1 MLTKK
6 QLEILKVFKEDI
18 FRRLTFKEI
27 KEKSKQN
34 SNNLVLNAVNEFK
47 KEGLIEIKKTG
58 NVRSF
63 SLNLKFNPIYAY
75 LNIINEETLN
85 KSNLPK
91 KTIQEIQD
99 RIFKHT
105 KLFILL
111 VFGSYAKRE
120 ETKKSDL
127 DIAVIVE
134 NENAKKE
141 IAPYIETVKRRE
153 ILEID
158 YYIFTERE
166 FIEMLKIEQQ
176 NVGKEIY
183 RANFIYYG
191 LIQYYNLIGELQ
203 NEYNI

>member
-99 RIFKHT
+99 RI
-105 KLFILL
+105 
-111 VFGSYAKRE
+111 
-120 ETKKSDL
+120 
-127 DIAVIVE
+127 
-134 NENAKKE
+134 
-141 IAPYIETVKRRE
+141 
-153 ILEID
+153 
-158 YYIFTERE
+158 
-166 FIEMLKIEQQ
+166 
-176 NVGKEIY
+176 
-183 RANFIYYG
+183 
-191 LIQYYNLIGELQ
+191 
-203 NEYNI
+203 